1 MSKKA
6 IKAFFFYI
14 IQEYGDIKLS
24 KYLEM
29 KQKAKNDF
37 QDYLL
42 EQLING
48 DIN

>member
-14 IQEYGDIKLS
+14 IQDYGDMTLVH
-24 KYLEM
+24 YLEV
-29 KQKAKNDF
+29 KAKAKNDF

-42 EQLING
+42 EQVINQ